1 MLLKTVIFSISGS
14 MFRSSVVRWLA
25 VSAIA
30 VVLNYQLCHAQY
42 SSSDNRLLEIIREK
56 GQVEVTIFHPGARAF
71 DHLTR
76 NVSVSRVR
84 DKTVNIILSP
94 LTAEWFI
101 QGGYDYSIVDPDEI
115 KGILTARS
123 IEEVMAWE
131 SYPTLD
137 QYESIM
143 LYYSENY
150 PTLCRL
156 DTIGTSINGRI
167 VYALKVSD
175 NPGTDEDEPKVFYTS
190 TIHGNETG
198 GFILMLRLAG
208 YLLSNYDS
216 DSRISNL
223 VDNLEI
229 WINPLANPDGTY
241 NTGNTITSPVRFN
254 AAGYDLNRNFPDPV
268 SENHPR
274 QKETLDMIAF
284 LMKHRFV
291 LSANFH
297 SGAEVVNYP
306 WDRWPRLHA
315 DDSWFYNISRE
326 YADSVHNY
334 SPAGYMT
341 DLSNGITNGYAWYQ
355 VYGSRQDYVTY
366 SLYGREVTIEL
377 DENYIT
383 PADKLADLWEYN
395 RVSLLGYIE
404 NALYG
409 ITGVVTD
416 KRTGEPVPAKVV
428 IAGHDMDN
436 SFVYAD
442 TLTGRFIR
450 LAAPGSWD
458 LTFAADGYIDTIVYN
473 IMAEPYRKS
482 FLTVEMTH
490 IRNPVDTTNPSAP
503 LLYPNPAGFY
513 VFAVIPERFRGN
525 INIRIYN
532 TTGTRV
538 SDYNSM
544 AYEGSPVKL
553 DVRTF
558 PAGVYTVFFK
568 HIATGMSSFGRF
580 VVARRF

>member
-1 MLLKTVIFSISGS
+1 
-14 MFRSSVVRWLA
+14 MFRSTAVKWLA
-25 VSAIA
+25 LSAIA
-30 VVLNYQLCHAQY
+30 MILLYPRCHGQY
-42 SSSDNRLLEIIREK
+42 SSSDRRVLEIIREK
-56 GQVEVTIFHPGARAF
+56 GQAEIIISHPGARAF

-84 DKTVNIILSP
+84 ENRVHVILSP

-101 QGGYDYSIVDPDEI
+101 KGGYDYSIVETDEI
-115 KGILTARS
+115 KGIRTARS

-131 SYPTLD
+131 SYPTLP
-137 QYESIM
+137 QYDSIM

-150 PTLCRL
+150 PSLCRL
-156 DTIGTSINGRI
+156 DTIGTTINGKI
-167 VYALKVSD
+167 VYVLKISD
-175 NPGTDEDEPKVFYTS
+175 NPGTDEDEPKVFCTS

-208 YLLSNYDS
+208 YLLSNYAS
-216 DSRISNL
+216 DGRVRNL

-241 NTGNTITSPVRFN
+241 NTGNTITSPIRFN
-254 AAGYDLNRNFPDPV
+254 AAGYDLNRNFPDPA
-268 SENHPR
+268 SANTPR
-274 QKETLDMIAF
+274 QKETLDMMAF
-284 LMKHRFV
+284 LAKHRFV
-291 LSANFH
+291 LSANLH

-306 WDRWPRLHA
+306 WDRWQRLHA
-315 DDSWFYNISRE
+315 DNSWFYTISRE

-355 VYGSRQDYVTY
+355 IYGGRQDYVTY
-366 SLYGREVTIEL
+366 ALNGREVTLEL

-409 ITGVVTD
+409 IHGIVTD
-416 KRTGEPVPAKVV
+416 RRTGEPVPAKVF
-428 IAGHDMDN
+428 IAGHDRDN
-436 SFVYAD
+436 SHVYAD

-450 LAAPGSWD
+450 LTAPGSWD
-458 LTFAADGYIDTIVYN
+458 LTFTAEGYIDTVIYN
-473 IMAEPYRKS
+473 VMAEPRRKS
-482 FLTVEMTH
+482 FLEVGMTH
-490 IRNPVDTTNPSAP
+490 IRNPVDTTSPAAP
-503 LLYPNPAGFY
+503 LLYPNPAAFY
-513 VFAVIPERFRGN
+513 VYAVVPEKLRGY
-525 INIRIYN
+525 INIRLYN
-532 TTGTRV
+532 TAGTIL

-544 AYEGSPVKL
+544 AYEGSPVIL
-553 DVRTF
+553 DVRAF
-558 PAGVYTVFFK
+558 PAGVYTVVFK
-568 HIATGMSSFGRF
+568 QRATGISSYGRF